1 MTGFFSPPPQEGHTQ
16 APPRTF
22 WQPSPNRNLS
32 QGYAPKGVLGA
43 PAETRTSLCFP
54 HPQPLTL
61 TRTGI
66 YAADLST
73 IFLYSTRLL
82 FKNGKRKL
90 EKYREE
96 RKVTPLLEKSVE
108 NILVYFLPSSC
119 THFGALNRDPE
130 DCPPNFGPVQEGS
143 PGSSPHYAL
152 GLCQDRHSGFGPY
165 AGAGRAMR
173 RALGHPGN
181 AERRGHGGDAAV
193 APPGPSL
200 PGSRWPQNSLVCSR
214 CGDKARR

>member
-108 NILVYFLPSSC
+108 NILVNFLPSSC

-130 DCPPNFGPVQEGS
+130 DCPPTLALCRKGPQ
-143 PGSSPHYAL
+143 
-152 GLCQDRHSGFGPY
+152 
-165 AGAGRAMR
+165 
-173 RALGHPGN
+173 GHPPTMRSDS
-181 AERRGHGGDAAV
+181 ARTDTRGSGRMQGRGG
-193 APPGPSL
+193 L
-200 PGSRWPQNSLVCSR
+200 
-214 CGDKARR
+214 